1 MNIERLSAERFPE
14 FCKLVEK
21 SIAEAQFSQ
30 AKLNIPSLQRLIQS
44 PSVVYFLAIDNDKI
58 VGSIGGAVLPY
69 FFSTRKKVGDL
80 GFYVEPEYRGSRAA
94 IKLVNALES
103 WAKDME
109 VEDVYLGQT
118 TGVEVEKTKDFYER
132 LGYTVVGVNTIK
144 HLKD

>member
-1 MNIERLSAERFPE
+1 MNIERLSAERFTE
-14 FCKLVEK
+14 FCELVER

-30 AKLNIPSLQRLIQS
+30 AKLNIPSLQKLIQS
-44 PSVVYFLAIDNDKI
+44 PNVVYFLAIEDDKI
-58 VGSIGGAVLPY
+58 IGSIGGAVLPY

-94 IKLVNALES
+94 IKLVHALES
-103 WAKDME
+103 WAKEME

-118 TGVEVEKTKDFYER
+118 TGVEVDKTRDFYER
-132 LGYTVVGVNTIK
+132 LGYKVVGVNTIK

>member
-1 MNIERLSAERFPE
+1 MNIERLSAERFTE
-14 FCKLVEK
+14 FCELVER
-21 SIAEAQFSQ
+21 SIAEAQFSE
-30 AKLNIPSLQRLIQS
+30 AKLHLPSLQKLLQS
-44 PSVVYFLAIDNDKI
+44 PNVVYFLAIDNDKI

-94 IKLVNALES
+94 IKLVSALES
-103 WAKDME
+103 WAKEMG
-109 VEDVYLGQT
+109 VEDIYLGQT

-132 LGYTVVGVNTIK
+132 LGYKVVGVNTIK

>member
-1 MNIERLSAERFPE
+1 MNIERLSAERFTE
-14 FCKLVEK
+14 FCELVER

-30 AKLNIPSLQRLIQS
+30 AKLNIPSLQKLIQS
-44 PSVVYFLAIDNDKI
+44 PNVVYFLAIEDDKI
-58 VGSIGGAVLPY
+58 IGSIGGAVLPY

-94 IKLVNALES
+94 IKLLHALES
-103 WAKDME
+103 WAKEME

-118 TGVEVEKTKDFYER
+118 TGVEVDKTRDFYER
-132 LGYTVVGVNTIK
+132 LGYKVVGVNTIK

>member
-1 MNIERLSAERFPE
+1 MEIEKLTAERFPE
-14 FCKLVEK
+14 FCELVER

-30 AKLNIPSLQRLIQS
+30 AKLDIPSLQKIIQS

-103 WAKDME
+103 WAKE
-109 VEDVYLGQT
+109 IGVEDVYLGQI
-118 TGVEVEKTKDFYER
+118 TGVEVDKTKDFYER